1 MLWTSWLGRRHAIR
15 SAKAARLSSR
25 SSAAWRPHGR
35 LVPPF
40 VAQVGKAV
48 RKQVYDLTLA
58 DFDVAPVWEFAS
70 DEGGRGTRTVRPYE
84 VSFPIDAA
92 GHGGRIFE
100 MANLPCGAVFRLMR
114 YCSSFAFFTA
124 ASVAANT
131 HAH

>member
-70 DEGGRGTRTVRPYE
+70 DEEGGRGNSAALRGL
-84 VSFPIDAA
+84 VSRSMLLDTAGGFLQWRIYRAA
-92 GHGGRIFE
+92 P
-100 MANLPCGAVFRLMR
+100 A
-114 YCSSFAFFTA
+114 FA
-124 ASVAANT
+124 
-131 HAH
+131 

>member
-1 MLWTSWLGRRHAIR
+1 M
-15 SAKAARLSSR
+15 
-25 SSAAWRPHGR
+25 
-35 LVPPF
+35 
-40 VAQVGKAV
+40 GKAV

-70 DEGGRGTRTVRPYE
+70 DEEGVAGQDEATVRPYE

-92 GHGGRIFE
+92 GHGGRIFA